1 VYVIVITIEDDVV
14 EAIRGVCSE
23 YGIPI
28 PECLLM
34 MLFGGVECESGEMD
48 RVPERVS
55 GA

>member
-1 VYVIVITIEDDVV
+1 MSRHTVYYGLLPILLY
-14 EAIRGVCSE
+14 GGGSSE